1 MTFIRLSQFV
11 ALLLIAL
18 VAFGGVAD
26 AHNKKKHKKKRPA
39 KPAAAAIAPPTVRS
53 WTSGSIVVLLQ
64 SGAFPGT
71 AADAFAPDDDLDGPA
86 LDAFVQA
93 AFAQAPKRLRSIP
106 AGQPVTVGAVDAAFV
121 AAAGMDAT
129 AARAEQL
136 ITAAGYLARP
146 GVGTEIVAR
155 LLRLRTNLEQADDA
169 KENAWYEQ
177 ASRGDAIWSA
187 AQVLKWGGW
196 EKQAAIDT
204 VELLAQLPA
213 TAGPQHEAIQRAFDF
228 IGMPYVW
235 GGTSEKAQ
243 VLFGAN
249 TAGGFDCSGF
259 MWRVLALDP
268 TSPTGALAAFGG
280 RTTFEMAATAKPE
293 QRLAPAAIL
302 PADMLMFGPGGLNA
316 ASGSVGHNGMAIS
329 PQLFI
334 HSSSQGVSL
343 SRYDSGYYKD
353 RLAFGK
359 RILG

>member
-1 MTFIRLSQFV
+1 M
-11 ALLLIAL
+11 
-18 VAFGGVAD
+18 
-26 AHNKKKHKKKRPA
+26 
-39 KPAAAAIAPPTVRS
+39 
-53 WTSGSIVVLLQ
+53 
-64 SGAFPGT
+64 
-71 AADAFAPDDDLDGPA
+71 
-86 LDAFVQA
+86 
-93 AFAQAPKRLRSIP
+93 
-106 AGQPVTVGAVDAAFV
+106 
-121 AAAGMDAT
+121 
-129 AARAEQL
+129 

-155 LLRLRTNLEQADDA
+155 LLRLRTNLVQADDA

-177 ASRGDAIWSA
+177 ATRGDAIWSA

-196 EKQAAIDT
+196 EKQTAIDT
-204 VELLAQLPA
+204 VELLAQLPV

-268 TSPTGALAAFGG
+268 TSPAGALAAFGG